1 MNARGGRP
9 VLGLVACLGLLAA
22 CTGSPVVIT
31 TARAPASTT
40 SSVAPEPPSF
50 TLAAGGD
57 ILIHPALTEQA
68 DADGARTFVPLL
80 EGLREAIDA
89 DVSICHLETP
99 LSAPGAPTYGYPAF
113 SAPPEVASALK
124 EIGYDSCSTSSNH
137 TLDRGAPAIRT
148 TLDVMDAAGLE
159 HTGSFRSPEEAAT
172 PLLLDVGGVKV
183 GHIAFTYGFN
193 GIPLPQPWMA
203 NQLSAEGVLAAAR
216 AAKAAGAEVVVA
228 SLHWGDEYRHEATP
242 QQREMA
248 RAVLADPAVDL
259 IIGTHVHAVQPIE
272 QIDGKWVVYG
282 MGNEV
287 ARHSEPRGITEEG
300 IVTRFKFVKGPSG
313 WAVREASYV
322 PTLVEFGPPIR
333 VVDLTRVPPNPRR
346 TEALART
353 DGVVRSLGAAIT
365 RP

>member
-1 MNARGGRP
+1 MVLTTPRP
-9 VLGLVACLGLLAA
+9 
-22 CTGSPVVIT
+22 TPT
-31 TARAPASTT
+31 TT
-40 SSVAPEPPSF
+40 SSAAPEPPSF

-68 DADGARTFVPLL
+68 DRDGARDFVPLL
-80 EGLREAIDA
+80 DGLRRAVDA
-89 DVSICHLETP
+89 DVSFCHLETP

-113 SAPPEVASALK
+113 SAPPEVAAALK
-124 EIGYDSCSTSSNH
+124 DIGYDSCSTASNH

-148 TLDVMDAAGLE
+148 TLDVMDAAGLR

-203 NQLSAEGVLAAAR
+203 NRLTTEGVLEAAR
-216 AAKAAGAEVVVA
+216 AARSAGAEVVVA
-228 SLHWGDEYRHEATP
+228 SLHWGTEYQHEATP
-242 QQREMA
+242 QQRETA

-272 QIDGKWVVYG
+272 RIGGKWVVYG

-287 ARHSEPRGITEEG
+287 ARHSEPRGTTEEG
-300 IVTRFKFVKGPSG
+300 IVTRFRFVKGPDG

-333 VVDLTRVPPNPRR
+333 VVDLTRVPATARR

-353 DGVVRSLGAAIT
+353 DGVVRSLGADIT
-365 RP
+365 HPS